1 MAVAQLELFGS
12 VMHAYGGAHEVRNED
27 LYEGLVR
34 TGVVDAGEIDATSPV
49 GRAAQRHSLGKR
61 KVRWIQQTLRQLG
74 VIERVPGRRGVWRAV
89 AKKELDK
96 APRNLVR
103 VAFSTDL
110 GLALWS
116 DCSAFRRIDEPIH
129 LILSSPPYPLSKA
142 RAYGGPSV
150 KEYTEFICRSI
161 EPLLRNLVPGGSLCL
176 NLSND
181 IFLAGSPARSTYL
194 ERLTIALEDMNLV
207 LMDRLVWENPSKPPG
222 PTYWAC
228 KERVQLVHTWEPVL
242 WMTND
247 PTRCFADNRRV
258 LRPHSEATSKLIA
271 SGGERRSTSYGDGA
285 HRLRP
290 GSFGAETAGT
300 IPRNVLRIPHEASS
314 IASTRQAALDSG
326 LPAHGAIMPRE
337 LARFLIEFLTPP
349 EAVIADLYSGWCTTA
364 TQAEATGRR
373 WICTEQM
380 AQYLAVGAWRL
391 QDAPGF
397 HSSFDLCRV
406 GTDRRS

>member
-1 MAVAQLELFGS
+1 MSVAQLELFGS
-12 VMHAYGGAHEVRNED
+12 VMHAYGGAHEVRNDD

-34 TGVVDAGEIDATSPV
+34 TGVVDAGEIDTTSPV

-116 DCSAFRRIDEPIH
+116 DCSAFRRIDEPID
-129 LILSSPPYPLSKA
+129 LILSSPPYALSKA

-150 KEYTEFICRSI
+150 KEYTEFICRAV

-181 IFLAGSPARSTYL
+181 IFLAGTPARSTYL
-194 ERLTIALEDMNLV
+194 ERLTIALEDLGLL

-247 PTRCFADNRRV
+247 PTRCLADNRRV
-258 LRPHSEATSKLIA
+258 LRPHSAANSKLIA
-271 SGGERRSTSYGDGA
+271 RGGESRSTSYGDGA

-300 IPRNVLRIPHEASS
+300 IPRNILRIPHEASS
-314 IASTRQAALDSG
+314 IAPVRQAALDSG
-326 LPAHGAIMPRE
+326 LPAHGALMPRD
-337 LARFLIEFLTPP
+337 LARFLIEFLTP
-349 EAVIADLYSGWCTTA
+349 AGGMVADLFSGWFTTA
-364 TQAEATGRR
+364 TQAEETGRR

-380 AQYLAVGAWRL
+380 AQYVALGAWRL

-397 HSSFDLCRV
+397 HSSFDLTRA
-406 GTDRRS
+406 

>member
-1 MAVAQLELFGS
+1 MSVAQLELFGS
-12 VMHAYGGAHEVRNED
+12 VMHAYGGSHELRNED

-34 TGVVDAGEIDATSPV
+34 TGVVDAGEIDTTSPV

-181 IFLAGSPARSTYL
+181 IFLAGTPARSTYL
-194 ERLTIALEDMNLV
+194 ERLTIALEDLGLS

-271 SGGERRSTSYGDGA
+271 SGGERRLTSYGDGA

-290 GSFGAETAGT
+290 GSFGAETGGT

-380 AQYLAVGAWRL
+380 VQYLAVGAWRL

-406 GTDRRS
+406 ETDRRS